1 MKLICTQENLNKG
14 LNLVSYLAD
23 KNTNLPILNN
33 VLLKATKNGLTLIT
47 TNLEIGIKVFI
58 RSKVEEEGEFTV
70 DAKLLNNFISL
81 LPKEN
86 IEIITKDKVLN
97 IKNKNQEAN
106 ISGLDAEDFPLI
118 PEIEKENE
126 VEIKIKDLKK
136 ALNQVIF
143 SASSDN
149 SRIEINAVNFLF
161 KSNQLIL
168 VATDSYRLTEKKIKI
183 NSNKEKNLII
193 PLKTVQELVRI
204 LDEEDNQKI
213 NIYFNENQIMFIF
226 NNIELVS
233 RVINS
238 KYPDYKQIIPKEF
251 ITTMR
256 CEVNKL
262 IPIIKSVSL
271 FCKQGI
277 NDINLIFDSKNQ
289 KLEVSTTS
297 SINGSKD
304 IAKIPVKIT
313 GENNDIVFNFRYLLD
328 GLNNINNKEIIINI
342 NNSKSPGLLKPED
355 GQDYI
360 YLIMPIKQ

>member
-86 IEIITKDKVLN
+86 IKINTKDKILN

-106 ISGLDAEDFPLI
+106 INGLDAEDFPLI

-126 VEIKIKDLKK
+126 VEIGAQELKN
-136 ALNQVIF
+136 ALNKVVF
-143 SASSDN
+143 AASLDN
-149 SRIEINAVNFLF
+149 SRLEINAVNFSFQPKELT
-161 KSNQLIL
+161 L

-183 NSNKEKNLII
+183 NSDKEKNLII
-193 PLKTVQELVRI
+193 PLKTVQELIRV
-204 LDEEDNQKI
+204 LSEEDNQKI
-213 NIYFNENQIMFIF
+213 KVYFNENQIMFIF

-233 RVINS
+233 RVIDS
-238 KYPDYKQIIPKEF
+238 KYPDYKQIIPQEF
-251 ITTMR
+251 ITSVR
-256 CEVNKL
+256 CEVDKL

-297 SINGSKD
+297 SSNGSKD

-328 GLNNINNKEIIINI
+328 GLNHINNKEVIINI

-355 GQDYI
+355 EQDYI

>member
-14 LNLVSYLAD
+14 LNLVSYLAN

-33 VLLKATKNGLTLIT
+33 VLLKASKNGLTLIT

-70 DAKLLNNFISL
+70 DAKLLNNFVSL
-81 LPKEN
+81 LPREN
-86 IEIITKDKVLN
+86 IEISIKDKILN
-97 IKNKNQEAN
+97 VKNKNQEAN
-106 ISGLDAEDFPLI
+106 INGLDSEDFPLI

-126 VEIKIKDLKK
+126 IEISSNELKK

-143 SASSDN
+143 AASSDN
-149 SRIEINAVNFLF
+149 SRIEINAVNFSF
-161 KSNQLIL
+161 KPNELTL

-183 NSNKEKNLII
+183 NSDKEKELII
-193 PLKTVQELVRI
+193 PLKTVQELSRI
-204 LDEEDNQKI
+204 LNDEIDQKI
-213 NIYFNENQIMFIF
+213 KIYFNENQIMFIF

-233 RVINS
+233 RVIDS
-238 KYPDYKQIIPKEF
+238 KYPDYKQIIPQEF
-251 ITTMR
+251 ITSIN

-289 KLEVSTTS
+289 ELEVSTTS
-297 SINGSKD
+297 SNSGSKD
-304 IAKIPVKIT
+304 IAKLPVKIT
-313 GENNDIVFNFRYLLD
+313 GDSNDIVFNYRYLLD
-328 GLNNINNKEIIINI
+328 GLNNINNNEVIINI
-342 NNSKSPGLLKPED
+342 NNSKSPGLLKPKDDQE
-355 GQDYI
+355 YI